1 MTMSVAVV
9 RKFVFHFHLNLA
21 FSSLMTDILS
31 AKTCV
36 LADESTQQNDG
47 DEKWHYQIWLPD

>member
-1 MTMSVAVV
+1 
-9 RKFVFHFHLNLA
+9 
-21 FSSLMTDILS
+21 LMTDIHL
-31 AKTCV
+31 CV